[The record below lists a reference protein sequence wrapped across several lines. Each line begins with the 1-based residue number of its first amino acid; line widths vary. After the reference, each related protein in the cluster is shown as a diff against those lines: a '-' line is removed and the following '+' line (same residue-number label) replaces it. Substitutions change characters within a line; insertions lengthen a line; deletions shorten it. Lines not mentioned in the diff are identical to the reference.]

1 MTVPHSKQE
10 RKLSFRAMPLLRT
23 GVGRPAN
30 RKPRAEPCSQPT
42 TQEYTGEGLTNWVA
56 LHTWAR
62 TLILEY
68 APSPALAYGKAVRA
82 RVIVRRHWEKW
93 RQQ

>member
-1 MTVPHSKQE
+1 MTIPHSKQE
-10 RKLSFRAMPLLRT
+10 RKLSFRAMLLLRT
-23 GVGRPAN
+23 GVGKPVN

-42 TQEYTGEGLTNWVA
+42 TQEYTGEGLTNSVA

-68 APSPALAYGKAVRA
+68 SPCPPAPP
-82 RVIVRRHWEKW
+82 
-93 RQQ
+93 